1 MNRIQN
7 EINKVRHEQRMLDQ
21 LHEAQLRQIKKE
33 SDGLH
38 KWVVIKRNLSLL
50 CRIDDKGELLPR
62 EKERIKRVKKVL
74 GIK

>member
-7 EINKVRHEQRMLDQ
+7 EVSRAKHQQHLENE

-38 KWVVIKRNLSLL
+38 KWVVLNPRLSLL
-50 CRIDDKGELLPR
+50 CKTDKKGNLLPK
-62 EKERIKRVKKVL
+62 EKERIKRVKKTL
-74 GIK
+74 NIK